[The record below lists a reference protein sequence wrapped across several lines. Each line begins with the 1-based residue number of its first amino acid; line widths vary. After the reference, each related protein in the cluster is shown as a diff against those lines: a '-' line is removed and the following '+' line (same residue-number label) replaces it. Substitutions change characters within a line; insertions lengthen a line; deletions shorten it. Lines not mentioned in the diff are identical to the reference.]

1 MVRPSPQ
8 AFNGLMLPIAS
19 PTGLEMCAG
28 FLHSINA
35 CARIESIPA
44 SRLLTIV
51 IIHVRPHFP
60 MVPVI
65 IATLPALGIIQV
77 RAHARLS
84 AQRSWRPRCGWV
96 ALPASMRAV
105 RPRMRLPPPP
115 WSVAVPVAVTGRL
128 VPVGVIVVLIV
139 IGPGSGVRFKVR
151 PRGVVHVSAIR
162 VRIRIGGG
170 VGRRGWPAL
179 PVIIIIVLN
188 VGPIIVGFWLRIVLV
203 LQKRNE
209 QHHHYNQ

>member
-1 MVRPSPQ
+1 MVRPSPL
-8 AFNGLMLPIAS
+8 APNGLMLPISS

-28 FLHSINA
+28 LLHSINA
-35 CARIESIPA
+35 CAGIESITA

-51 IIHVRPHFP
+51 IIPIRPHIP
-60 MVPVI
+60 IAPVI

-105 RPRMRLPPPP
+105 RPRMLLPPPSR
-115 WSVAVPVAVTGRL
+115 SVPVPVAVTGRL
-128 VPVGVIVVLIV
+128 VPVRVIVVLIV
-139 IGPGSGVRFKVR
+139 IRPGSGVRFKVR

-170 VGRRGWPAL
+170 VGRRRWPAL
-179 PVIIIIVLN
+179 PIIIIIVLN
-188 VGPIIVGFWLRIVLV
+188 VRPIIVGIWLGIVLV
-203 LQKRNE
+203 LQK
-209 QHHHYNQ
+209 Q